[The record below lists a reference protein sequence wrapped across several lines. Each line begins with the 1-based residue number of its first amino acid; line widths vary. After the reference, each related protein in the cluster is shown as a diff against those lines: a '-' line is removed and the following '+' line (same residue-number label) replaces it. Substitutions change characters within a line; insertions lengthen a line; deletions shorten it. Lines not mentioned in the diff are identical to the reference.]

1 MRTCPLTPEPGLRN
15 SRAVSGAPPTSLPGL
30 EPELDRRTG
39 TVVREGNA
47 VHFLPSGHESYA
59 LRWALLE
66 GARRSIHVVAFSMMR
81 DGTSRRLRDLLLQ
94 KLREGVAVR
103 IILDDAVLFSTFA
116 GGYLRALAKAG
127 AEVIRYHHVF
137 RGLGPVPGEG
147 RPFDRTARMLKL
159 KMKRRFHEKYLVVD
173 GREAV
178 LGGINWGDKYAY
190 GGLRPKAWRDS
201 DVHVRGPVVAD
212 VQRQFVRD
220 LFVYRAMEPLGRFA
234 AVVHAG
240 DPALAEAGPRAETF
254 AVEEADACFPP
265 LEPVGP
271 ERARYVAHKPYDDQR
286 LRLTEAYLAIFRGAR
301 RYIWWGC
308 HGIRPPRI
316 VAETLADAVRRGV
329 EVRLVTNSRHSSRT
343 LMFFGLLGWM
353 YWESRN
359 HFPWLLRN
367 GLRIYEWQLPGAF
380 HSKNLV
386 VDGEIASV
394 GSYNVARGSTYH
406 HTESNLIFHGG
417 ALPELVRAQ
426 FERDLESCKELR
438 PEEVAPAPARF
449 DPFLRLLHERDLLV
463 PPDLRTPAVEA
474 DLAAGRFKRM

>member
-1 MRTCPLTPEPGLRN
+1 VHDAPTTSPLGPE
-15 SRAVSGAPPTSLPGL
+15 L
-30 EPELDRRTG
+30 ERELDRRTG
-39 TVVREGNA
+39 TAARAGNA
-47 VHFLPSGHESYA
+47 VDFLPSGHQSYA

-81 DGTSRRLRDLLLQ
+81 DGTSRRLRDLLLG
-94 KLREGVAVR
+94 KLRQGVAVR
-103 IILDDAVLFSTFA
+103 LILDDAVLFSTFA
-116 GGYLRALAKAG
+116 GGYLRALRRAG
-127 AEVIRYHHVF
+127 AEVVRYHHVF

-147 RPFDRTARMLKL
+147 GPIDRSARMLKL

-212 VQRQFVRD
+212 IQRQFVRD
-220 LFVYRAMEPLGRFA
+220 LFLYPAMEPLGRAA
-234 AVVHAG
+234 AVVHLG
-240 DPALAEAGPRAETF
+240 DPALSA
-254 AVEEADACFPP
+254 AVARADAFAAAQAESCFPP
-265 LEPVGP
+265 LEAEGP
-271 ERARYVAHKPYDDQR
+271 ERVRYVAHKPYDEQR
-286 LRLTEAYLAIFRGAR
+286 LPLTEAYLTIFRAAR
-301 RYIWWGC
+301 RSIWWGC

-329 EVRLVTNSRHSSRT
+329 EVRLITNSRRSSRT

-353 YWESRN
+353 YRESRN

-367 GLRIYEWQLPGAF
+367 GMRIYEWQLPGAF

-386 VDGEIASV
+386 VDGELASV

-406 HTESNLIFHGG
+406 HTESNLIFQGG
-417 ALPELVRAQ
+417 ALPGLVHAQ
-426 FERDLESCKELR
+426 FERDLESCRELR
-438 PEEVAPAPARF
+438 PEEVPAAPPRF

-463 PPDLRTPAVEA
+463 PPELRTPAVAA
-474 DLAAGRFKRM
+474 DLAAGRYKRM